1 MIKKYIVIDSF
12 IAKKMQEVFEKM
24 RVSGKD
30 IKEFGSVCVWFPFIF
45 TSTQKSSVNV
55 E

>member
-12 IAKKMQEVFEKM
+12 IAKKKFLRRS